1 VIIVERKWRKM
12 VAIIGNRE
20 GWSSLEV
27 SMKLDV
33 DKLVT
38 KDDIIVSGGAE
49 GVDSYAQLFAK
60 KHGIPILI
68 IYPDLKK
75 PSPQRFYERNEW
87 IAEIS
92 DIIIAFNLKNNN
104 GKSGTMQTVNFARKL
119 NKKVIVIE
127 K

>member
-1 VIIVERKWRKM
+1 LERKWRKM

-20 GWSSLEV
+20 GWSPLEV

-68 IYPDLKK
+68 IYPDPKK

-104 GKSGTMQTVNFARKL
+104 GKSGTMQTVNYARKL
-119 NKKVIVIE
+119 GKKVILIE